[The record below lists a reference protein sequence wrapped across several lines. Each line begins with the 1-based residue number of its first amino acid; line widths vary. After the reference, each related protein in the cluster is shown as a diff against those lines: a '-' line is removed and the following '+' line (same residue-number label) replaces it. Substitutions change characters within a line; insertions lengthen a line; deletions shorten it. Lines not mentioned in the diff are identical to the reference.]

1 MVRLGCQ
8 WETIS
13 DLMVAAFTWS
23 SRLCSVSPANRHKHD
38 KTIDNFLMS
47 TPSLSRVGFTSTMYQ
62 SELQIQTIFQ
72 ESENCAWRR
81 PGILTWIRI
90 FRGSTYYL
98 FIRDAPDNLAFLIY
112 GIRPDTGNGCRIP
125 ETAAGYPAKYA
136 TQELYINTAYNIPRS
151 FDFRWPK
158 ATLCDLMWPFMI
170 PCDLM
175 WPQQSSYD
183 PPWNLANLIWPHVIS
198 CDLSQPH
205 VTVAILMGPQQ
216 PFCDISRP
224 LLILADF
231 IWPQLNSLM

>member
-1 MVRLGCQ
+1 MTRQLTTSWCQHHPSAGLALQAQCINLSYRSRPSFKSQKIVLEEDPEYWLESGFSGGLHITFLLGMHRII
-8 WETIS
+8 WPFWYT
-13 DLMVAAFTWS
+13 
-23 SRLCSVSPANRHKHD
+23 VS
-38 KTIDNFLMS
+38 
-47 TPSLSRVGFTSTMYQ
+47 G
-62 SELQIQTIFQ
+62 
-72 ESENCAWRR
+72 
-81 PGILTWIRI
+81 
-90 FRGSTYYL
+90 
-98 FIRDAPDNLAFLIY
+98 
-112 GIRPDTGNGCRIP
+112 RIP
-125 ETAAGYPAKYA
+125 ETAAGYPAKYV

-151 FDFRWPK
+151 FDFMWPK